1 MPTRSPLQPNRRHFL
16 QGAAALSATGAWV
29 GRANAG
35 PAGGAY
41 GSPHYAIDLGGESL
55 QWLRSLTLPSYSL
68 EDDRYE
74 RGLFKASYLVSQ
86 GSAVLD
92 WILSLARRES
102 EVRAGAVVVTDFDY
116 DVTRRVEWSGGR
128 VVQVALPVL
137 SSKDAKRSFAIDF
150 AWDAASMS
158 RGPGGGAKAAA
169 GQGKTPW
176 TTSNYRV
183 SGLPSE
189 NEYVTSI
196 ALPTITAKTGGGEK
210 KKAAPILGELTLE
223 FAARS
228 RDGVL
233 GYVEQVVADG
243 KLADGELLDLSI
255 EMLDPGLTKT
265 LGTVRL
271 YGCGLKR
278 YEEAP
283 YAPGTDAGE
292 TIALKFSVTRVDLEV

>member
-1 MPTRSPLQPNRRHFL
+1 MSTRSALHPNRRHFL
-16 QGAAALSATGAWV
+16 QGAVALSAAGAWI
-29 GRANAG
+29 GRASAG
-35 PAGGAY
+35 PAAGGY
-41 GSPHYAIDLGGESL
+41 GTPHYAIDLGGDSL

-102 EVRAGAVVVTDFDY
+102 DVRPGAVVVTDFDY
-116 DVTRRVEWSGGR
+116 DVKRRVEWSGGR

-137 SSKDAKRSFAIDF
+137 SAKDAKRSFAIEF
-150 AWDAASMS
+150 AWDTASFS
-158 RGPGGGAKAAA
+158 RGPASGAKAAA
-169 GQGKTPW
+169 GQSKTPW

-183 SGLPSE
+183 SGLPGE

-210 KKAAPILGELTLE
+210 KKATPILGELTLE
-223 FAARS
+223 FAGRS
-228 RDGVL
+228 RDVIL

-255 EMLDPGLTKT
+255 EMLDPGLSKT

-283 YAPGTDAGE
+283 YGPGTDSE
-292 TIALKFSVTRVDLEV
+292 SIALKFAVTRVDLEL

>member
-1 MPTRSPLQPNRRHFL
+1 MPTRTPLHPNRRHFL
-16 QGAAALSATGAWV
+16 QAAAAFSTTAAWI

-35 PAGGAY
+35 PAAGAY
-41 GSPHYAIDLGGESL
+41 GSSHYAIDLGGESV
-55 QWLRSLTLPSYSL
+55 QWLRSLTLPSYAL

-74 RGLFKASYLVSQ
+74 RGLFKASYPVSQ

-102 EVRAGAVVVTDFDY
+102 DVRAGAVVVTDFDD
-116 DVTRRVEWSGGR
+116 DVKRRVEWTGGR

-137 SSKDAKRSFAIDF
+137 STKDAKRSFAIDF
-150 AWDAASMS
+150 AWDAASVS
-158 RGPGGGAKAAA
+158 HGSGGGAKGTLA
-169 GQGKTPW
+169 QGKTPW

-183 SGLPSE
+183 SGLPGE
-189 NEYVTSI
+189 NEYVTSV

-210 KKAAPILGELTLE
+210 KKPAPTLGELTLE

-228 RDGVL
+228 RDVVL
-233 GYVEQVVADG
+233 GYVEQVIADG
-243 KLADGELLDLSI
+243 RLGDGELLDLAI
-255 EMLDPGLTKT
+255 QMLDPGLSKT

-283 YAPGTDAGE
+283 YGPGADAGE
-292 TIALKFSVTRVDLEV
+292 TIALKFAVTRVDLEV